1 MSENGRIKDRDIS
14 LRKAA
19 PGVLAA
25 RFDAMMAHAAGT
37 REGTDPEELH
47 AMRVGSRRLRAAL
60 DAFASCYE
68 GRAFTRVLHETK
80 ALTRTLGTV
89 RDDDVLLG
97 TMHTY
102 AEGIPADEQPAL
114 AAFIDHLAETR
125 DAHHAALVRHLDA
138 LDADGY
144 TGHFHSAVARPEK

>member
-1 MSENGRIKDRDIS
+1 MSANRRIKDSDAS
-14 LRKAA
+14 LRKVA

-25 RFDAMMAHAAGT
+25 RFDAMMAHTTGT
-37 REGTDPEELH
+37 REGADPEELH
-47 AMRVGSRRLRAAL
+47 AMRVASRRLRAAL
-60 DAFASCYE
+60 DAFASCYK

-80 ALTRTLGTV
+80 TLTRALGTV

-97 TMHTY
+97 TMRTY

-114 AAFIDHLAETR
+114 AAFIAHLAETR
-125 DAHHAALVRHLDA
+125 DTHRAALVRHLDA

-144 TGHFHSAVARPEK
+144 TDHFHSAVAHPEK